1 MVFVSVT
8 SNTTR
13 AIGGARTAYTY
24 GARDIAP
31 IINGVCVAQFVVF

>member
-1 MVFVSVT
+1 MMFVSFN
-8 SNTTR
+8 SNATR

-31 IINGVCVAQFVVF
+31 IINGVRVAQFVVF